1 MFFLFI
7 HSFEVQIREK
17 CAFSHI
23 LSLSFFSSLC
33 VYFATVRCLRI
44 NLEYLEVCVCVL
56 TFGVCV
62 FFIIRV
68 CSHQPVLMFYFIAVH
83 TMLDCT
89 CQTLEHSQ
97 CLLCASAHTT
107 YIPVCN

>member
-1 MFFLFI
+1 MLFFFI
-7 HSFEVQIREK
+7 LLKFRPKKNVHFFT
-17 CAFSHI
+17 FS
-23 LSLSFFSSLC
+23 LSLPPLC
-33 VYFATVRCLRI
+33 VYLATFHRLRI
-44 NLEYLEVCVCVL
+44 NLEYLEMCVCVL
-56 TFGVCV
+56 TFCV
-62 FFIIRV
+62 FFFIIRV

-89 CQTLEHSQ
+89 CQTLEYSQ